1 MPPAFNL
8 SQDQTLQ
15 FNPSFAGSLKE
26 PATHS
31 KQFPKIKKLL
41 RMSTSITSQSFFTGQ
56 ASFYPFRIKKPGDNP
71 LPIPAQ
77 RLQIHESTHTHRL
90 FRLLKSSWLRGQDL
104 NLRPS
109 GYEPDELPD
118 CSTPRPIETWTH
130 QISRGGIIE
139 LAKSSVNLYRTTKRP
154 YTARQSSSIQSRTG
168 CHCSRSLPL
177 RYSGKSNRLKPL
189 NAAFT

>member
-1 MPPAFNL
+1 
-8 SQDQTLQ
+8 
-15 FNPSFAGSLKE
+15 
-26 PATHS
+26 
-31 KQFPKIKKLL
+31 
-41 RMSTSITSQSFFTGQ
+41 MSTSITLKASSQDRRPSIHL
-56 ASFYPFRIKKPGDNP
+56 RIKKPGDNP

-90 FRLLKSSWLRGQDL
+90 FRLLKSGWLRGQDL

-139 LAKSSVNLYRTTKRP
+139 LAKSSVNLYRTTKRQH
-154 YTARQSSSIQSRTG
+154 TARQSSSIQSRIG